1 MSEAKIKRSNG
12 KINTVEVE
20 DVERE
25 YQSNEDEEQGSE
37 PDIEYEENEMKVT
50 SIMEMSRMKMWKC

>member
-37 PDIEYEENEMKVT
+37 PDIEYEENEMKVA
-50 SIMEMSRMKMWKC
+50 SIMEGMSN